1 MKNKKAQGMPVN
13 VIIIAVIVLIVLIF
27 LIIFFVGG
35 FGNVKNRI
43 DALFS
48 GSVTGQSQDLV
59 VQECQNY
66 CESALASPEGSR
78 RFSAYCT
85 NSFLIDD
92 DGNSGTAPKRMSC
105 GSSSRTPTLTKEDE
119 KRKIEVGGN
128 INVECAVTCS
138 SG

>member
-48 GSVTGQSQDLV
+48 GSVTGQSKELV
-59 VQECQNY
+59 VQQCQSF
-66 CESALASPEGSR
+66 CEGALAAPAGSR
-78 RFSAYCT
+78 KILPYCRD
-85 NSFLIDD
+85 SFVVDD
-92 DGNSGTAPKRMSC
+92 DGNSQTPPKRMKC
-105 GSSSRTPTLTKEDE
+105 GESSRTPTPTNEDD
-119 KRKIEVGGN
+119 KRKIEVSGSVG
-128 INVECAVTCS
+128 VECDVTCG